1 MVNSFKKVIEM
12 ERPMRFWK
20 ERMKIRINGFGKLG
34 DSLGMGSRDAP
45 VAVFADG
52 DRYSGREQQAH
63 APNHHALSLRDQRK
77 PMG

>member
-1 MVNSFKKVIEM
+1 MNE
-12 ERPMRFWK
+12 
-20 ERMKIRINGFGKLG
+20 FGKLG

-52 DRYSGREQQAH
+52 DRYSGRERQAH

>member
-1 MVNSFKKVIEM
+1 
-12 ERPMRFWK
+12 
-20 ERMKIRINGFGKLG
+20 MKIRMNGFGKID
-34 DSLGMGSRDAP
+34 DSLGMGSCDAS

-52 DRYSGREQQAH
+52 DRYSGRERQAH

>member
-1 MVNSFKKVIEM
+1 MNE
-12 ERPMRFWK
+12 
-20 ERMKIRINGFGKLG
+20 FGTLS

-52 DRYSGREQQAH
+52 DRYSGRERQAH